1 MLAELYLGNSLR
13 HCRKA
18 SQRVERA
25 RARAGR
31 AADLIALLGADV
43 TLVQDVRGVDDGLRQ
58 DGISVAV
65 AHVGLLVVGDALDVG
80 AHGDRKCGAVL
91 EEQDLVDEGRA
102 ELVGRDL
109 RVGVGAQ
116 AEDLELHALDGPPYR
131 GLRAL
136 HREVGEA
143 PCDVDQHRARD
154 DRALS
159 GRRLIPG

>member
-18 SQRVERA
+18 SQC
-25 RARAGR
+25 GR
-31 AADLIALLGADV
+31 ACEKGGAANLIALLRANV

-58 DGISVAV
+58 DGVGVAV
-65 AHVGLLVVGDALDVG
+65 AHIGLLVVRDAFDVG
-80 AHGDRKCGAVL
+80 AHGDRKGGAVL
-91 EEQDLVDEGRA
+91 EEKDLVDEGGA
-102 ELVGRDL
+102 QLVGRDL
-109 RVGVGAQ
+109 RVGIGAQ